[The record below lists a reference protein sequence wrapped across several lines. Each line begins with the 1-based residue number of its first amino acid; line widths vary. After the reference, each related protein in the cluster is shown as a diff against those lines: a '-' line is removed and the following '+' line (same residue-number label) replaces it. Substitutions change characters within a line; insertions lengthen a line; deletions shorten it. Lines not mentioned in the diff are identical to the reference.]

1 MKINYTLTDGILTL
15 SPEGELDHHCAMTDL
30 ARMKELIE
38 VMLPPGV
45 LLDLGGMPFTDSS
58 GIAVVMGLFRA
69 AQAIGATLAVI
80 HVQPQPMKVLR
91 AAGVD
96 RLLTFREEVHI

>member
-1 MKINYTLTDGILTL
+1 MKINYTLADGLLTL

-30 ARMKELIE
+30 ARMKELVE
-38 VMLPPGV
+38 RLLPPGV

-58 GIAVVMGLFRA
+58 GIAVVMGLYRA
-69 AQAIGATLAVI
+69 AQAIGAALTVT

-96 RLLTFREEVHI
+96 RILTFREEVHI